1 VATHGRS
8 FWILDDISPLR
19 QFEDIHAGASAYVF
33 KPRPAIRFRAAGQAP
48 ASKLDLAGQTAPRGA
63 TLYYW
68 LKDKP
73 ADKEVVSLEI
83 LDSSGATVRKFTNQP
98 KKEDDD
104 KKNREEDEENEPP
117 QEVLTTD
124 VGLNRFVWD
133 LRHEKPR
140 EIPNA
145 IYDEGDPLGALALPG
160 NYQVKLTANGRS
172 YLQPLEIRLDPRI
185 KIADAD
191 LQKQFELVT
200 KLRDLMDQTHAAV
213 LEMRSV
219 HDQLIALSKR
229 LESDEAAQP
238 IRDAAHELDKK
249 ITELDDQIADSK
261 VSASEEFLNYPID
274 LNSRLGYL
282 ENAADSADS
291 APTQQEYDVET
302 LLEQMANDD
311 LAKWKDLQD
320 KDLAALNDSIAK
332 ALLPAVGVPQIA
344 VKEPE
349 KQ

>member
-1 VATHGRS
+1 
-8 FWILDDISPLR
+8 
-19 QFEDIHAGASAYVF
+19 VF

-73 ADKEVVSLEI
+73 AEKEVVSLEI

-98 KKEDDD
+98 KKEDD
-104 KKNREEDEENEPP
+104 KKDREEDEENEPP

-124 VGLNRFVWD
+124 AGLNRFVWD
-133 LRHEKPR
+133 LRYEKPR
-140 EIPNA
+140 EIPGA

-160 NYQVKLTANGRS
+160 NYQVKLTAGGRS
-172 YLQPLEIRLDPRI
+172 YVQPLEIRLDPRI

-219 HDQLIALSKR
+219 HDQLVALSKR

-238 IRDAAHELDKK
+238 IRDAANELDKK

-332 ALLPAVGVPQIA
+332 ALLPAVGVPQIE
-344 VKEPE
+344 VKQPE